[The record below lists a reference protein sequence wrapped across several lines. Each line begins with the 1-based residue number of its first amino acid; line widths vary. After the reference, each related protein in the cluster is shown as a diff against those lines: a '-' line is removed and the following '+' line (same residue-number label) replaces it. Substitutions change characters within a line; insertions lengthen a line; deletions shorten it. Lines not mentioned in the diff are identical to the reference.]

1 MSTFPRF
8 TLHYFCTVF
17 LLKAKGI
24 HESESKLVQRFDG
37 TLKDIDRRRPWSH
50 FRLFSLVFART
61 SRGNRNRINNTR
73 RIFEIHTA
81 HRGVSSEVEGS
92 FGDTITKCYGNIQV
106 ASTKASTPQINPRRS
121 IEEEDGS
128 THGRRPDVFV
138 LQSLFQLNTL
148 THWIIFDSD
157 IQNTY
162 DTRWKKKLLNF
173 IRIRKSVDT
182 KNVVI
187 TKPESSRFECQEFSP
202 CVLVGYCMVL
212 QDLIDFTLSGGING
226 ETA

>member
-61 SRGNRNRINNTR
+61 SRGNRNRINTTR

-81 HRGVSSEVEGS
+81 HRGVSSEVEGG

-106 ASTKASTPQINPRRS
+106 ASTKANPRRS
-121 IEEEDGS
+121 MKRGWKHSLGFLIF
-128 THGRRPDVFV
+128 GRRPDVFV
-138 LQSLFQLNTL
+138 LQSLFQLNTHL
-148 THWIIFDSD
+148 THWIIFDSN
-157 IQNTY
+157 IQNLT
-162 DTRWKKKLLNF
+162 KLNGKINCWIF
-173 IRIRKSVDT
+173 TNKEISWYK
-182 KNVVI
+182 
-187 TKPESSRFECQEFSP
+187 ECSN
-202 CVLVGYCMVL
+202 
-212 QDLIDFTLSGGING
+212 I
-226 ETA
+226 